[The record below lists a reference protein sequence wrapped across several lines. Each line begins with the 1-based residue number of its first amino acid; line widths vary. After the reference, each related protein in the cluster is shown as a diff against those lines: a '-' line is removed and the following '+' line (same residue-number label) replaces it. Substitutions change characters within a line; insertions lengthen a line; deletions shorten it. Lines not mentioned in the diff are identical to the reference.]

1 MMDMLEV
8 GTSEYLQFNQL
19 GLLKMLTAS
28 WSGDDKYIPSVS
40 CGVHSYVMEKH
51 IQL

>member
-19 GLLKMLTAS
+19 GQLKMLTAS
-28 WSGDDKYIPSVS
+28 WSGDDNAYLLLP
-40 CGVHSYVMEKH
+40 VMEKH
-51 IQL
+51 IQM